1 MTVQEFKEKIAKA
14 TEAEWF
20 KSVEASFKFSYLN
33 DSRTFKGM
41 TAIYEFVNQQIIA
54 WNTYDVKSNNELK
67 RSPDYFINIKNQ
79 IESFVNSYINEPE
92 STLKSAWRRVNNSI
106 EEVGS
111 SKPIPGDS
119 PYAKF
124 LVSIFNTQPD
134 LFIGAYKYV
143 IKSSQYQINDRDF
156 MTGTLMAYEFERRD
170 QTDLI
175 SRRDAEKKSLSQIRT
190 EFSKYLSE
198 SEQQVMD
205 HLKNLSDK
213 YDEYIKRIDD
223 LKTEKNELFQNWFEN
238 TKGEEWKKWFDPTT
252 KVISELEET
261 YKQKLKL
268 EEPAMYW
275 SARAKRLNKHG
286 WTALIVVVLLVGITT
301 WSLGEILWNSPEQ
314 IYTSWFSGDKSAAVR
329 WSIVYIT
336 LISFVAFCIKA
347 ITKVMFSS
355 FHLARDCEERYT
367 LTYFYLSLLKD
378 SNVDEKD
385 RQLIIQSLFSR
396 AETGLLKDDSSPTMP
411 SESLG
416 KFFNK

>member
-1 MTVQEFKEKIAKA
+1 MTTQEFKEIIAGAK
-14 TEAEWF
+14 EVEWF
-20 KSVEASFKFSYLN
+20 KSVEVSFSFPYIN
-33 DSRTFKGM
+33 ETRTFKGL
-41 TAIYEFVNQQIIA
+41 TAIYAYVSQEIAEWNGYEVN
-54 WNTYDVKSNNELK
+54 S
-67 RSPDYFINIKNQ
+67 SPDLRKSLDYFTNVKNQ
-79 IESFVNSYINEPE
+79 IEGFVNRQLNEAP
-92 STLKSAWRRVNNSI
+92 STLNATWRRVVVVI
-106 EEVGS
+106 EDMGN
-111 SKPIPGDS
+111 KPIPSDS
-119 PYAKF
+119 PYTKF
-124 LVSIFNTQPD
+124 LVSVFKHQPEY
-134 LFIGAYKYV
+134 LAGAYKYV
-143 IKSSQYQINDRDF
+143 VKASQYHVNDRNF

-190 EFSKYLSE
+190 KFSKYLSE
-198 SEQQVMD
+198 SENQVLD
-205 HLKNLSDK
+205 LLKNLSDK
-213 YDEYIKRIDD
+213 YDEYVKRIDE
-223 LKTEKNELFQNWFEN
+223 LKTEKSQLFHSWFEN
-238 TKGEEWKKWFDPTT
+238 TKGEEWKNWFEPAT

-268 EEPAMYW
+268 EEPALYW

-286 WTALIVVVLLVGITT
+286 WTAMVVVVLLVGITT
-301 WSLGEILWNSPEQ
+301 WSLGKILWNTPEQ
-314 IYTSWFSGDKSAAVR
+314 IYSSWFAGDKSAAIR

-336 LISFVAFCIKA
+336 LISFVAYCIKT

-411 SESLG
+411 NESLG